1 MSPVPG
7 SRPLLVSKRDRSNRK
22 VMRKALK
29 KFLVVSVHD
38 VSPLT
43 WRSAQQI
50 LQALAAAG
58 IIRRSLLLIPN
69 HQGRAAVDEAPEDF
83 QAWLREVS
91 QQDEICLHGYEHQAP
106 TLPGG
111 PWARLVATM
120 YTDREGE
127 FYRQDGEEATRR
139 LQAGLRHFDRL
150 GLRPEGFVAPAWLLS
165 RESEAALRRLGFQ
178 YTTRLRS
185 IDLFTQPSKRL
196 RAPALC
202 YSVRSG
208 WRRALSQ
215 VWNPALFQ
223 LARRS
228 AILRIAIHP
237 ADLDHPAVFRQILRL
252 ARQAARER
260 TVATYR
266 EVIEQTRKQEVP
278 GT

>member
-1 MSPVPG
+1 
-7 SRPLLVSKRDRSNRK
+7 
-22 VMRKALK
+22 MREALK

-50 LQALAAAG
+50 LQALADAG
-58 IIRRSLLLIPN
+58 IPRRSLLLIPN
-69 HQGRAAVDEAPEDF
+69 HQGRAAVDEAPQDF

-111 PWARLVATM
+111 PWAQLVATI

-127 FYRQDGEEATRR
+127 FYRLDGEEATRR
-139 LQAGLRHFDRL
+139 LQAGLRHFAPL

-165 RESEAALRRLGFQ
+165 RQSEAALRRLGFQ

-185 IDLFTQPSKRL
+185 IELFTQPAQRL
-196 RAPALC
+196 RAPTLC

-208 WRRALSQ
+208 WRRALSR
-215 VWNPALFQ
+215 VWNPALLH
-223 LARRS
+223 LARQS
-228 AILRIAIHP
+228 AILRVAIHP

-252 ARQAARER
+252 TRQAARGR

-266 EVIEQTRKQEVP
+266 EVVEHALKH
-278 GT
+278 GTPDP